1 MDHRV
6 SLRVSKYVRNKVTV
20 DFRDFDYDSM
30 PAELKLIFQG
40 LKCRGEGRIWGLHS
54 LHNLVPLTILHI
66 WSCLGSEDVEITLTL
81 QQLLQADI
89 ALDSFQPWRCYED
102 LLFAV
107 RSALD
112 TAMMNIPDVQLPHC
126 VELVEQLKHDRSI
139 AAFRAMRHA
148 KCFQCLVCCSWF
160 GKSIELKCSA
170 GAMTAMTAMKLILP
184 WLRGTRRD
192 ECPGH
197 SFCPDCLRS
206 WASQTEQL
214 QSMVMRRSFSMQ
226 CMGFTRDERCHASIS
241 SETLATLICSCR
253 CMSRRLCS
261 CSRLAR
267 LGRDLQRRAELLQQ
281 GSQQHHHVVECP
293 QPGCVGVGFSR
304 NGTAMCWLCEH
315 QWSIEGA
322 LWQFFRR
329 IFRSTSAGWDL
340 HNGIQRCPSCNAAIY
355 KDGGCDH
362 MTCRCGYEFYWSSLR
377 RYRGWSS
384 KETRRNDANRTEK
397 HCWLGHT
404 CCIYLHGDTGSFRTL
419 QWNHARGQ
427 LPFFRGWEHVAA
439 KRAEVCGQKQAL
451 CGSEGPMLRPE
462 GHFFIHTF
470 LNFQNPFY

>member
-1 MDHRV
+1 MLWSALQPPSRRQPVFRYPLVMDHRV

-40 LKCRGEGRIWGLHS
+40 LKCRGERRIWGLHS

-107 RSALD
+107 RRALD
-112 TAMMNIPDVQLPHC
+112 TAMMNIPDVQLPRC
-126 VELVEQLKHDRSI
+126 VELVEQLKHDRSL
-139 AAFRAMRHA
+139 AAFRAMRDA

-170 GAMTAMTAMKLILP
+170 GAMTVMTAMKFILS
-184 WLRGTRRD
+184 WLHGTRRD

-214 QSMVMRRSFSMQ
+214 QSMAMRRSFSMQ

-281 GSQQHHHVVECP
+281 GSQQHQHVVECP
-293 QPGCVGVGFSR
+293 QPGCVGVGFSG

-329 IFRSTSAGWDL
+329 IFKSKSAGWDL
-340 HNGIQRCPSCNAAIY
+340 HNGIQCCPSCNAATY

-384 KETRRNDANRTEK
+384 KQTWRNDANRT
-397 HCWLGHT
+397 
-404 CCIYLHGDTGSFRTL
+404 
-419 QWNHARGQ
+419 
-427 LPFFRGWEHVAA
+427 
-439 KRAEVCGQKQAL
+439 
-451 CGSEGPMLRPE
+451 
-462 GHFFIHTF
+462 
-470 LNFQNPFY
+470 